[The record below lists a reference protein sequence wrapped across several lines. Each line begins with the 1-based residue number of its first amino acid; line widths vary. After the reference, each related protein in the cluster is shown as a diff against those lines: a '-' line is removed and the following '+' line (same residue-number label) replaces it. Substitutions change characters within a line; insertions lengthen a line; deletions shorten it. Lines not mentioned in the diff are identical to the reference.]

1 MSAIGMSTTVKTVGV
16 IGGAGWLAGALLK
29 PALAKGVLRGQDLIL
44 SSRRTAVAGFDPWP
58 GIRTT
63 SDNRA
68 LAQQSDIVIL
78 SVRPDDLSG
87 VEADLSGKLVISV
100 MAMMPGSEIR
110 NRFGCD
116 RLVRAMPNA
125 SAEFGQ
131 SFTPWHASPEVT
143 ADDKAFASAFFG
155 ASGVARE
162 VPNEPDIEYF
172 TGLTGS
178 GFAFPAL
185 MARAMI
191 EHAVENGVAP
201 DLADVAVR
209 QLMLGAGTYV
219 STAKESA
226 AEIVRTFVDY
236 RGTTS
241 AGLVAMIER
250 DSDGVV
256 KAGLDAAWKKALG
269 NRL

>member
-1 MSAIGMSTTVKTVGV
+1 MGVSTASQKLGI
-16 IGGAGWLAGALLK
+16 IGGAGWLAGALLR
-29 PALAKGVLRGQDLIL
+29 PALAKGVVRAEDVIL
-44 SSRRTAVAGFDPWP
+44 SSRRSAVAGFEAWP

-63 SDNRA
+63 TDNAA
-68 LAQQSDIVIL
+68 LAAQSDVVML

-87 VEADLSGKLVISV
+87 VEADLSEKLVVSV
-100 MAMMPGSEIR
+100 MARMPAAEIR
-110 NRFGCD
+110 KRFGCE
-116 RLVRAMPNA
+116 RVMRTMPNA

-143 ADDKAFASAFFG
+143 DADKAFVSAFFG

-162 VPNEPDIEYF
+162 VPNEPDIDYF

-191 EHAVENGVAP
+191 AHAIENGVAP
-201 DLADVAVR
+201 DLADAAVR

-219 STAKESA
+219 SVSKESA
-226 AEIVRTFVDY
+226 AAIVKTFVDY
-236 RGTTS
+236 GGTTA
-241 AGLVAMIER
+241 AGLTAMIDR
-250 DSDGVV
+250 GNDAVV

-269 NRL
+269 G

>member
-1 MSAIGMSTTVKTVGV
+1 MTTVGV
-16 IGGAGWLAGALLK
+16 IGGAGWLAGALLR
-29 PALAKGVLRGQDLIL
+29 PALAKGVVRAQDVIL
-44 SSRRTAVAGFDPWP
+44 SSRRTAVTGFDQWP
-58 GIRTT
+58 GIRAT
-63 SDNRA
+63 SDNKA
-68 LAQQSDIVIL
+68 LAEQSDVVVL
-78 SVRPDDLSG
+78 SVRPQDLAG

-110 NRFGCD
+110 KRFGCD
-116 RLVRAMPNA
+116 RIVRAMPNA

-131 SFTPWHASPEVT
+131 SFTPWHASADVT
-143 ADDKAFASAFFG
+143 AEDKVFVSDFFG
-155 ASGVARE
+155 ASGIARE

-191 EHAVENGVAP
+191 EPAIENGVAP
-201 DLADVAVR
+201 ELADVAVR

-219 STAKESA
+219 SVSKESA
-226 AEIVRTFVDY
+226 AEIVKTFVDY
-236 RGTTS
+236 GGTTS
-241 AGLVAMIER
+241 AGLTAMIER

-256 KAGLDAAWKKALG
+256 KAGLDAAWKRALG
-269 NRL
+269 K

>member
-1 MSAIGMSTTVKTVGV
+1 MGMSTAGRQTLGI
-16 IGGAGWLAGALLK
+16 IGGAGWLAGALLR
-29 PALAKGVLRGQDLIL
+29 PALTKGVVQAEDVIL
-44 SSRRTAVAGFDPWP
+44 SSRRSTVAGFEAWP

-63 SDNRA
+63 TDNAA
-68 LAQQSDIVIL
+68 LAAKSDVVML
-78 SVRPDDLSG
+78 SVRPEDLSG
-87 VEADLSGKLVISV
+87 VEADLSGKLVVSV
-100 MAMMPGSEIR
+100 MARMPAAEIR
-110 NRFGCD
+110 KRFGCE
-116 RLVRAMPNA
+116 RVVRTMPNA

-143 ADDKAFASAFFG
+143 DADKAFVSAFFG

-162 VPNEPDIEYF
+162 VPNEPDIDYF

-191 EHAVENGVAP
+191 EHAIENGVAP
-201 DLADVAVR
+201 DLADTAVR

-219 STAKESA
+219 SVSKESA
-226 AEIVRTFVDY
+226 AEIVKTFVDY
-236 RGTTS
+236 GGTTA
-241 AGLVAMIER
+241 AGLTAMIDR
-250 DSDGVV
+250 GNDGVV

-269 NRL
+269 E

>member
-1 MSAIGMSTTVKTVGV
+1 MSTIGI
-16 IGGAGWLAGALLK
+16 IGGAGWLAGALLR
-29 PALAKGVLRGQDLIL
+29 PALAKSMVRAEDVIL
-44 SSRRTAVAGFDPWP
+44 SSRRTAVAGFDAWP

-63 SDNRA
+63 SDNA
-68 LAQQSDIVIL
+68 ELAAKSDIVIL

-100 MAMMPGSEIR
+100 MARMPGSEISK
-110 NRFGCD
+110 RFGCD
-116 RLVRAMPNA
+116 RLVRTMPNA

-131 SFTPWHASPEVT
+131 SFTPWHASPNVT
-143 ADDKAFASAFFG
+143 SADKAFVASFFG
-155 ASGVARE
+155 ASGIARE
-162 VPNEPDIEYF
+162 VPNEPDIDYF

-191 EHAVENGVAP
+191 EHAIENGVAP

-219 STAKESA
+219 SVSKENA
-226 AEIVRTFVDY
+226 AEIVKTFVDY
-236 RGTTS
+236 GGTTS
-241 AGLVAMIER
+241 AGLTAMIER

-256 KAGLDAAWKKALG
+256 KAGLDAAWQRALG
-269 NRL
+269 N